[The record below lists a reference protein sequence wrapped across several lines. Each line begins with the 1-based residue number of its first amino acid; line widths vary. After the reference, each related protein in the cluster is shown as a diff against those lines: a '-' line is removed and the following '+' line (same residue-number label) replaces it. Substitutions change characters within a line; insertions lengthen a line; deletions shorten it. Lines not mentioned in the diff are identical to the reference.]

1 MYIVELWQIF
11 DSVFG
16 GVKGPSY
23 PLVNL
28 YFPSSSHSPLLS
40 FSLSS
45 FIHFFFLLNHC
56 PSFLS
61 SYTLSLSPSFL
72 PSSCLFCLTLFPSLI
87 PSHPPSS
94 SLLRLTLL
102 PSLIPSY
109 TPSSSPLNPSHAPP
123 PTPAKQA
130 GMTMVSG
137 GVARQFDNCSR
148 YPVALACDNSLGIT
162 LTLGHNRRGVS
173 CILWGV
179 GCGAQSVGCGVW

>member
-1 MYIVELWQIF
+1 MESKVLPIPLSTFTSLLPLIL
-11 DSVFG
+11 
-16 GVKGPSY
+16 PSY
-23 PLVNL
+23 PSPSH
-28 YFPSSSHSPLLS
+28 PSSISSS
-40 FSLSS
+40 FSTVFPL
-45 FIHFFFLLNHC
+45 FF
-56 PSFLS
+56 S
-61 SYTLSLSPSFL
+61 LSLSPSFL